1 MKAKELLN
9 KHLGAVLRMDDENVE
24 FDWASGV
31 LRVKGAVIRSEALD
45 GILAPVTIRGG
56 FIKDTI
62 E

>member
-1 MKAKELLN
+1 
-9 KHLGAVLRMDDENVE
+9 MDDENVE

-56 FIKDTI
+56 FTKDTI